1 MVCALLKSNKG
12 HLIDWEKAIYQNREE
27 NWKGRKIFEALL
39 INAQNQ
45 RRKYRKEGSKC
56 RKRCTHICG
65 AFNTEIVVKKF
76 KFKEVCKP
84 V

>member
-12 HLIDWEKAIYQNREE
+12 HLIDWGKAIYQNREK

-45 RRKYRKEGSKC
+45 RRKYRKE
-56 RKRCTHICG
+56 R
-65 AFNTEIVVKKF
+65 F
-76 KFKEVCKP
+76 
-84 V
+84 